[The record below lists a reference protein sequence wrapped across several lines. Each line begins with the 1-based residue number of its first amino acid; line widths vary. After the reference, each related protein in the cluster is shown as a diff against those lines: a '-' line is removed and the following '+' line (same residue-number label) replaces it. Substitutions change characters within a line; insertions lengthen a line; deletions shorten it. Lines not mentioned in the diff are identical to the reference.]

1 MATNSI
7 HLIHGTD
14 ELRVSDKAREI
25 VRTLVPEG
33 QESDCLEVVDG
44 LCANEDQVTA
54 CLRRVV
60 EGLRTVSM
68 FNPRRIVWLKG
79 QNFLP
84 EKAAG
89 GSEESK
95 AQILKFEQEISKPL
109 GPDVFLVI
117 SGLDVSKRST
127 FYKALAKVAD
137 IHFFELPKQGR
148 EADKAAVD
156 FVRGLLTNA
165 GVTAPSESVAAFV
178 ERSGVDLRQL
188 QSEVEKMLL
197 YLDARKQM
205 TLADVHLMV
214 SPTRELT
221 GWELADLAGTRDLA
235 AAVHMVELL
244 VEQKVSEVQMI
255 MGLAGRFRE
264 LSLFRVALD
273 HGTAQLTGSANY
285 MKLVWKTP
293 EAESAF
299 FAASGREKVHPYRQ
313 MLLAQQ
319 AQRFSAA
326 ELARARKWIAE
337 AHDRLFRSGL
347 PAGLQIQLLLTK
359 LLQKAA

>member
-1 MATNSI
+1 MASSI

-25 VRTLVPEG
+25 ARSLYPEG
-33 QESDCLEVVDG
+33 EEADCLEVVDG
-44 LCANEDQVTA
+44 VCANEEQVTA

-68 FNPRRIVWLKG
+68 FNPRRVVWLRG

-84 EKAAG
+84 EKKAG
-89 GSEESK
+89 ESEESK

-109 GPDVFLVI
+109 GPEVFLVI

-156 FVRGLLTNA
+156 MVRGLLTEA
-165 GVTAPSESVAAFV
+165 GVSAPGDAVAAFV
-178 ERSGVDLRQL
+178 ERSGVDPRQL
-188 QSEVEKMLL
+188 RTEVGKMLL
-197 YLDARKQM
+197 YLDERKNM
-205 TLADVHLMV
+205 TIADVHLMV

-221 GWELADLAGTRDLA
+221 GWELADLAGARDLA
-235 AAVHMVELL
+235 SAVRMVDLL

-255 MGLAGRFRE
+255 MGLSGRFRD
-264 LSLFRVALD
+264 LSLFRGALD
-273 HGTAQLTGSANY
+273 SGAAQLSGSANY
-285 MKLVWKTP
+285 MKLVWRTP
-293 EAESAF
+293 EAETGF
-299 FAASGREKVHPYRQ
+299 FAAAGKEKVHPYRQ
-313 MLLAQQ
+313 MLIAQQ
-319 AQRFSAA
+319 AQKFSAA